1 MPEHHTMSRRRR
13 SRAAA
18 RRGVTTFESVLVLMV
33 LLIASLAAF
42 QFGLALIVKQTISHA
57 ATVAAREAAK
67 GADADE
73 LVCVVNRILQ
83 ENRLAIGE
91 DMSLVLE
98 VGPPP
103 NPIEMRG
110 TFPCTPPATPVLA
123 ADEVRVTICVDLTSG
138 PFVNILK
145 NYGIDFTG
153 RTFEISSAATI
164 E

>member
-1 MPEHHTMSRRRR
+1 MGHRHR
-13 SRAAA
+13 SLAA
-18 RRGVTTFESVLVLMV
+18 RRRGVSTFESILVLVV
-33 LLIASLAAF
+33 LIIASFAAF
-42 QFGLALIVKQTISHA
+42 QFGLALIVKQAVSHA

-83 ENRLAIGE
+83 EHRIQIGP

-103 NPIEMRG
+103 NPTVMRG
-110 TFPCTPPATPVLA
+110 TFPCTPPATPVLDP
-123 ADEVRVTICVDLTSG
+123 DEIRVTVCVSLTAG

-145 NYGIDFTG
+145 FYGIDYTG
-153 RTFEISSAATI
+153 RSFNISSVATI

>member
-1 MPEHHTMSRRRR
+1 MPLIRR
-13 SRAAA
+13 SRTAR
-18 RRGVTTFESVLVLMV
+18 RRGVSTFESVLVLVV
-33 LLIASLAAF
+33 LIIASLAAF

-73 LVCVVNRILQ
+73 LVCVVNRVLQ
-83 ENRLAIGE
+83 ENRLEIGE

-103 NPIEMRG
+103 NPTEMRG

-123 ADEVRVTICVDLTSG
+123 ADEVRVTICVDLTGG

-153 RTFEISSAATI
+153 RRFEISSVATV